1 MEGYMGGDTLKQRLE
16 STNTST
22 PGADTLKQRLEPTN
36 TSVTLEPENAIR
48 HLYRE

>member
-22 PGADTLKQRLEPTN
+22 PGGDTLKQWLESTN
-36 TSVTLEPENAIR
+36 TSVAPEPEKPIR
-48 HLYRE
+48 HLCRE